1 MINLLTLWLLPEEL
15 KVRIDFYK
23 APKNYSLL
31 NMMDHLTGKLS
42 EISAR
47 QLCILQV
54 DTPTIPSISSG
65 LRMEMEMKWNSTG
78 HKRMLSSGHTEYIQN
93 IATVSENI
101 ERLFSFIQSSF
112 TLSKISLGS
121 CHFHLPQA
129 QVCSHLHQF
138 CRCWQYYNQCYTTHH

>member
-15 KVRIDFYK
+15 KVRLDIHK
-23 APKNYSLL
+23 ASKDYSLL
-31 NMMDHLTGKLS
+31 NIINHHDGKLS

-54 DTPTIPSISSG
+54 DTSTIPSISSG

-78 HKRMLSSGHTEYIQN
+78 HKGMLSSGHTEYIQN

-101 ERLFSFIQSSF
+101 ERLFSFNKSSF

-121 CHFHLPQA
+121 CHSHLPQG
-129 QVCSHLHQF
+129 QVCSRLHQF
-138 CRCWQYYNQCYTTHH
+138 CRCWQCYNQCYTPHH